1 MKKYTKKIGT
11 AKVDYFI
18 RGARPGLLVL
28 SGIHGDEFEV
38 VDLVKKELKARASA
52 LPDFFY
58 LPIVSPT
65 ASSSRTRHNKDGVDL
80 NRHFLPGTQITEARI
95 VMSILKPLSVRLAV
109 SFHEDVHEDRFYL
122 YDSGHLANKGLAK
135 LRHCLKE
142 QKIGLLNGCD
152 DPRDECLG
160 FEFTDGYVS
169 HVPTRDFR
177 PTGSLE
183 SYLIRAKIAERVFGI
198 EVPGRI
204 SLAKKRRVVAAVF
217 DCLISCFF
225 ALKLVK

>member
-1 MKKYTKKIGT
+1 MKKYTKKIGSN
-11 AKVDYFI
+11 KVSYYI
-18 RGARPGLLVL
+18 QGKHPGLLVL

-38 VDLVKKELKARASA
+38 VDLVKKELKARASS
-52 LPDFFY
+52 LPDFCY

-65 ASSSRTRHNKDGVDL
+65 AVALRTRHNKEGVDL
-80 NRHFLPGTQITEARI
+80 NRHFLPGTQITEARL
-95 VMSILKPLSVRLAV
+95 VMSILKPLSVRLV
-109 SFHEDVHEDRFYL
+109 LSFHEDVHEDRFYL
-122 YDSGHLANKGLAK
+122 YDSGRLAKKDLAK

-152 DPRDECLG
+152 DPHDECLG
-160 FEFTDGYVS
+160 FEFTDGYIS
-169 HVPTRDFR
+169 HVPTCDHR

-183 SYLIRAKIAERVFGI
+183 SYLIRAKIAQRVFGI
-198 EVPGRI
+198 EVPGRL

-225 ALKLVK
+225 G